1 MTQLLAQ
8 PSPTSARYSFSR
20 QLVPQDVVRPGQGL
34 VYATPIAGLSAM
46 GLGVSGLFGF
56 GPSFLAR
63 RPLVSAILAC
73 GGIALLVKSQL
84 QRWWLESPAYQVV
97 ATHDEF
103 EVREYRP
110 RIVAETVVMT
120 SSFEEARIEG
130 FRRLA
135 AYIYG
140 DNIPSEHFW
149 MTMPLTVDRT
159 RGGDS
164 GERVPMTTPVTVAR
178 SRSGYVVRFQMP
190 RSQNLSELPTP
201 LDSAVQV
208 RKIGG
213 ERVAVQSFRDRFDAV
228 RVRDHQQRLV
238 EAIREH
244 GIAVAGEPIFAGYD
258 SPATL
263 PLLRRSELWVPVA
276 RV

>member
-1 MTQLLAQ
+1 MLGYG
-8 PSPTSARYSFSR
+8 PTS
-20 QLVPQDVVRPGQGL
+20 LV
-34 VYATPIAGLSAM
+34 
-46 GLGVSGLFGF
+46 
-56 GPSFLAR
+56 R

-84 QRWWLESPAYQVV
+84 QRWWLESPEYQTV

-120 SSFEEARIEG
+120 SSFDEARIEG

-135 AYIYG
+135 AYIHG

-149 MTMPLTVDRT
+149 MTMPLTVDRSQ
-159 RGGDS
+159 GGDK
-164 GERVPMTTPVTVAR
+164 GERLPMTTPVTVAR

-190 RSQNLSELPTP
+190 RAHDLSELPTP
-201 LDSAVQV
+201 LDTAVQV
-208 RKIGG
+208 RRIGG
-213 ERVAVQSFRDRFDAV
+213 ERVAVQRFRDRFDAA
-228 RVRDHQQRLV
+228 RVRDHQQTLL
-238 EAIREH
+238 EAIREY
-244 GIAVAGEPIFAGYD
+244 GIAVSGDPIFAGYD

-263 PLLRRSELWVPVA
+263 PMLRRSEIWVPVA

>member
-1 MTQLLAQ
+1 MA
-8 PSPTSARYSFSR
+8 
-20 QLVPQDVVRPGQGL
+20 
-34 VYATPIAGLSAM
+34 LSAA
-46 GLGVSGLFGF
+46 GLGVSSVLGF
-56 GPSFLAR
+56 GPSWLSR

-84 QRWWLESPAYQVV
+84 QRWWLESPEYQVV
-97 ATHDEF
+97 ATHEEF

-140 DNIPSEHFW
+140 DNIPSERFW
-149 MTMPLTVDRT
+149 MTMPLTVDRS
-159 RGGDS
+159 RGGDR
-164 GERVPMTTPVTVAR
+164 GERLPMTTPVTVAQ

-190 RSQNLSELPTP
+190 RRHGLGELPTP
-201 LDSAVQV
+201 LDNAVQV

-213 ERVAVQSFRDRFDAV
+213 ERVAVQSFRDSFDSARVHEHQHNLLEVV
-228 RVRDHQQRLV
+228 R
-238 EAIREH
+238 EY
-244 GIAVAGEPIFAGYD
+244 GIAVAGEPIFASYD
-258 SPATL
+258 SPATV
-263 PLLRRSELWVPVA
+263 PLLRRTEIWVPVA